1 MSTTTNEII
10 LENLVRDIEELGS
23 SVEEFIMLFPEYSK
37 VTDVDKMEKMQ
48 DYINYLKYKQAQ
60 DKMEPDW
67 DKVL

>member
-23 SVEEFIMLFPEYSK
+23 SVEEFAMLFPEYSK

-60 DKMEPDW
+60 DKMEPDY
-67 DKVL
+67 DKV